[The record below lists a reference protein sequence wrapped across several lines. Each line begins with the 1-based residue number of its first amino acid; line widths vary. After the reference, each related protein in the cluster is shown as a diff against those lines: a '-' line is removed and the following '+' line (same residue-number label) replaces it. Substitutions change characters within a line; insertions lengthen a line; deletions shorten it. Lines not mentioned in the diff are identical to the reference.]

1 MSKDHTQNT
10 ASLPPHVRQLKGM
23 LAERGLRQNDVADW
37 LGISQAAV
45 SRRMSGEVDFRW
57 AELSVIAQRLGVPEL
72 GRVA

>member
-1 MSKDHTQNT
+1 MSNGHTQDT
-10 ASLPPHVRQLKGM
+10 ATLPPHVRQLKGM

-45 SRRMSGEVDFRW
+45 SRRMSGQVDFRW
-57 AELSVIAQRLGVPEL
+57 TELSVIAQRLGVPEL